1 MSDKLN
7 QFILGHAI
15 VDGTGEM
22 TTLLFGAIERH
33 QCGTRDETAVAL
45 GETRPFPDVA
55 KQDVFGEVYKFRRKR
70 PQPVARVGGRGF
82 GHAFLLFT
90 AGWQR

>member
-1 MSDKLN
+1 MRDKLN

-15 VDGTGEM
+15 VDGAGEM
-22 TTLLFGAIERH
+22 TALLFGAIERH
-33 QCGTRDETAVAL
+33 QGSTRNETAVAL

-55 KQDVFGEVYKFRRKR
+55 EQDVLGKVDKFRGKR
-70 PQPVARVGGRGF
+70 PQPVAWIGDRWF

-90 AGWQR
+90 AGRQR